1 LRDEFLEI
9 DERLCRRG
17 SAGGLC
23 TSRGDFRDISTDS
36 KMLLQKPVVVSFPKR
51 GNAMTPLQKRIHEE
65 ALKRSQNFKR
75 AEWPL
80 IEILQRVASENVHRQ
95 AGQPSLFAYANKV
108 LGLSE
113 SLSNAFTN
121 VAVKAM
127 KIPRLST
134 ALREH
139 RFSVTKIIRITSV
152 MTLDNADELIEL
164 ATRAT
169 NRELDRKSAELQPGK
184 SRRTSKKPI
193 SETESRLS
201 FDVSNETLEL
211 LARAKE
217 LLTKK
222 ESKTENEI
230 LHCVLEEWL
239 ERHDPVRKAARA
251 TKKKKESC
259 ASKAAAEPVVQSQPQ
274 PAQKPYGRI
283 PLTAEQR
290 HAVNHRDAGQCTA
303 LHENGERCEHTK
315 WIDIHHIV
323 PVSKGGSN
331 DPSNLR
337 TLCWFHHDL
346 IHQLSLPLEGQSNRI
361 RAPQLEYRVMNSDG
375 RVVARKRGVRYQ
387 LQNAAHTR

>member
-1 LRDEFLEI
+1 LTWFSVDCGPEGGAIGASFLETNST
-9 DERLCRRG
+9 CRRDRFARRLRVVG
-17 SAGGLC
+17 WILPK
-23 TSRGDFRDISTDS
+23 TSDIE
-36 KMLLQKPVVVSFPKR
+36 KIAPKKPVLVSFLKR
-51 GNAMTPLQKRIHEE
+51 GNRMTPLQNRIHEE

-80 IEILQRVASENVHRQ
+80 IEILQKVASENVHRQ

-113 SLSNAFTN
+113 PLSNAFTN
-121 VAVKAM
+121 VAVKAL
-127 KIPRLST
+127 KFPKLST

-139 RFSVTKIIRITSV
+139 RFSVTKMIRITSV
-152 MTLDNADELIEL
+152 MTIENADELIEL

-193 SETESRLS
+193 SETETRLS

-217 LLTKK
+217 LQTKK

-239 ERHDPVRKAARA
+239 ERHDPVRKAARV
-251 TKKKKESC
+251 TKKKESC
-259 ASKAAAEPVVQSQPQ
+259 ASRAEVQPQ
-274 PAQKPYGRI
+274 TEQKPYGRI

-290 HAVNHRDAGQCTA
+290 HAR
-303 LHENGERCEHTK
+303 K
-315 WIDIHHIV
+315 W
-323 PVSKGGSN
+323 
-331 DPSNLR
+331 R
-337 TLCWFHHDL
+337 
-346 IHQLSLPLEGQSNRI
+346 E
-361 RAPQLEYRVMNSDG
+361 M
-375 RVVARKRGVRYQ
+375 
-387 LQNAAHTR
+387 